1 MAVVTERFARDRSF
15 WLPVLY
21 AVPIGLMA
29 GGVGLLFTWAV
40 GRATNWLW
48 PSEVDNDFLG
58 GELWWVAVTI
68 AAGLT
73 VGSLRRVLPVPAEP
87 KGALESI
94 AVGHVDQR
102 SAVPLILVSFV
113 SLVGGASMG
122 PFDAGTRGGGAV
134 GEWFSDRIGADDE
147 TRRINTLTGMN
158 GAIGGLLTSPFLA
171 TLLLTEL
178 RSPESG
184 ARYYRVVT
192 PGLVGSLFGFFV
204 VFSFVGATFLDVFAV
219 PSYEV
224 EYWHFA
230 VAVLLGAMAAFL
242 SRLLGATVFV
252 LRGSFARIPNPIMRA
267 GVGGLAVGLIA
278 VCFPLTL
285 GSGKAQLP
293 EMIDQ
298 GAELGGWV
306 LVGVVL
312 AKILAMGVSLATG
325 FIGGPVMPT
334 LFVGGAAGVAA
345 HVIVP
350 DLPIA
355 FSLSCML
362 VAVPGASIKAPFS
375 MALLAALTVGVGPI
389 AVAPAGVAVVTAYL
403 LTTGLG
409 LFSRLLPGKTSDPED
424 PANVSYQQQ
433 LFELG
438 DSTRRS
444 GPAA

>member
-1 MAVVTERFARDRSF
+1 MTEQWARDRGF
-15 WLPVLY
+15 WLSVLY
-21 AVPIGLMA
+21 AVPIGFLA
-29 GGVGLLFTWAV
+29 GGAGLLFTWTV
-40 GRATNWLW
+40 GKATNWLW
-48 PSEVDNDFLG
+48 PAEVDNDVFG
-58 GELWWVAVTI
+58 GELWWVALTV
-68 AAGLT
+68 AAGLG
-73 VGSLRRVLPVPAEP
+73 VALLRQGLPVPAEP
-87 KGALESI
+87 KGALENI
-94 AVGHVDQR
+94 GAAHVDQR

-113 SLVGGASMG
+113 SLVGGASLG
-122 PFDAGTRGGGAV
+122 PFDAGTRAGGAI
-134 GEWFSDRIGADDE
+134 GGWFSDRIDADDE
-147 TRRINTLTGMN
+147 TRQINTLTGMH
-158 GAIGGLLTSPFLA
+158 GALGGLLTSPFLA
-171 TLLLTEL
+171 TLLLSEL
-178 RSPESG
+178 RPPESG
-184 ARYYRVVT
+184 DRHYRVLV
-192 PGLVGSLFGFFV
+192 PGLVASLFGFFV

-219 PSYEV
+219 PSYDV

-230 VAVLLGAMAAFL
+230 VAVLLGLIAAFL
-242 SRLLGATVFV
+242 SRLLGATVVV
-252 LRGSFARIPNPIMRA
+252 LRAWFGQVPNPIAR
-267 GVGGLAVGLIA
+267 GGIGGLAIGLIA

-293 EMIDQ
+293 EMIAQRAD
-298 GAELGGWV
+298 LGGWL

-312 AKILAMGVSLATG
+312 AKILAMAVSLATG

-389 AVAPAGVAVVTAYL
+389 SAAPAGVAVVTAYL

-409 LFSRLLPGKTSDPED
+409 LFGSLLPGKTADPAD
-424 PANVSYQQQ
+424 PANLSYQEQ

-438 DSTRRS
+438 ESRPEPRAS
-444 GPAA
+444 GAT